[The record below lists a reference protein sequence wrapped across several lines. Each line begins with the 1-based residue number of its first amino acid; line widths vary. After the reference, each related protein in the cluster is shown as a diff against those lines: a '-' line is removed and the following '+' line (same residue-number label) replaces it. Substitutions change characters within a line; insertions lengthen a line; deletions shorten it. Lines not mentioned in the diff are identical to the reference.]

1 MIITNSDGGSHGNPG
16 PAALGVLIRNDKEIL
31 LEYREKLKGKQTN
44 NYAEYMGLIRS
55 LQLAQ
60 KYTTSE
66 LTCVLDSELIVKQ
79 LLGEYTV
86 KSPKLKPLFLKVQE
100 LQENFKK
107 VTYKHV
113 KRKEK
118 YQKMADWLVN
128 KALDE

>member
-1 MIITNSDGGSHGNPG
+1 MITINSDGGSRGNPG
-16 PAALGVLIRNDKEIL
+16 SAALGVLIRNGNEIL

-60 KYTTSE
+60 KFTTDE

-79 LLGEYTV
+79 LLGEYAV

>member
-1 MIITNSDGGSHGNPG
+1 MIITNSDGGSRGNPG